1 MDNQSN
7 VKFSFTVPFNN
18 EDIIQSRNKNAKCA
32 LIASS
37 LFALLLIIAAVV
49 MLNILSYG
57 NMAWFL
63 FYLFSGAAFFSL
75 ATAIIYLV
83 VCKKNNESDNKSFRY
98 DFYEDKVKIF
108 KIAKNEKEKT
118 KKIYN
123 CSYKKPFFG
132 QCILKI
138 TENATNISMI
148 IFVGIMMCYPVCTKL
163 EDTLIIPK
171 YLLADDTRREL
182 IEFLK
187 QKVGS
192 HYVVKTK

>member
-18 EDIIQSRNKNAKCA
+18 EDIIQSRNKKAKCE

-37 LFALLLIIAAVV
+37 LFALFLIIAAVV
-49 MLNILSYG
+49 MLNILSYD

-83 VCKKNNESDNKSFRY
+83 VSKKNNESDNKSFRY

-108 KIAKNEKEKT
+108 KITKNEKEKT

-138 TENATNISMI
+138 TEYAKDISML
-148 IFVGIMMCYPVCTKL
+148 IFISVTTCCPVY
-163 EDTLIIPK
+163 DTVIIPK
-171 YLLADDTRREL
+171 SLLSDEMKREL

-192 HYVVKTK
+192 HYVVKIK